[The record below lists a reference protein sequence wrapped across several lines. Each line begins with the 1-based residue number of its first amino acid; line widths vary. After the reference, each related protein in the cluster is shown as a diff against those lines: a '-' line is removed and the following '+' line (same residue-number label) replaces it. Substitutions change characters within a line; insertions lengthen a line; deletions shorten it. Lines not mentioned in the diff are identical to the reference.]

1 MDRVKQAGID
11 VEAENRAVAALKHGR
26 IGDGCGE
33 QEKTLK
39 TPEIES
45 AKEHYEERAAIYE
58 YDARIDR
65 SKAESMALR
74 DVSQRYGQAVAKR
87 VKEMG
92 E

>member
-1 MDRVKQAGID
+1 MDRVKQLEID
-11 VEAENRAVAALKHGR
+11 AEAVNRAVAASKHGR
-26 IGDGCGE
+26 IGEGGGE
-33 QEKTLK
+33 QEKSLK

-58 YDARIDR
+58 YDARINR

-74 DVSQRYGQAVAKR
+74 DVSVRYGQQVAKR
-87 VKEMG
+87 VKGMG

>member
-1 MDRVKQAGID
+1 MTVEID
-11 VEAENRAVAALKHGR
+11 AEAENRAAAASKQVR
-26 IGDGCGE
+26 IGKGCGE

-74 DVSQRYGQAVAKR
+74 DVSVKYGQQVAKQ
-87 VKEMG
+87 VKEMWQ
-92 E
+92 

>member
-1 MDRVKQAGID
+1 MDRVTQAGID
-11 VEAENRAVAALKHGR
+11 AEVKNRAVAALKHGR
-26 IGDGCGE
+26 IDEGGGE

-74 DVSQRYGQAVAKR
+74 DVSVKYGQQVAKQ
-87 VKEMG
+87 VKEMWQ
-92 E
+92 